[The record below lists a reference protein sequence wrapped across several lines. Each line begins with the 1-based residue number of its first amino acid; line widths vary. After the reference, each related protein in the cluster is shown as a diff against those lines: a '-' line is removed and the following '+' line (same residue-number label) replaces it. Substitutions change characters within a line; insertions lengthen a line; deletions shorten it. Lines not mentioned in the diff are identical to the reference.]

1 MKKILNQ
8 SNLKV
13 LIAGLATAFVL
24 YHSHKKYNLSGI
36 SLVLLGVLIVLA
48 FVVVSLM
55 DAKQKQRILSEQLME
70 TRQLLTKDSEGFL
83 RKNEELYQRYK
94 DDFLRLNII
103 SNMIVG
109 YDQKKD
115 YETPLK
121 KMDELNIY
129 RYTRPMKEFYF
140 ATKAMLLFKAG
151 KDEEAVRLMN
161 SEEEFFENREEDFS
175 GLGSLFYF
183 DYLKRLAFEGK
194 TEELKKSLS
203 RTRKKMGNNFLAD
216 DFPVEDE

>member
-70 TRQLLTKDSEGFL
+70 TRQLLTKDSEEFL
-83 RKNEELYQRYK
+83 RKNEELYQRK
-94 DDFLRLNII
+94 FVDR
-103 SNMIVG
+103 
-109 YDQKKD
+109 
-115 YETPLK
+115 
-121 KMDELNIY
+121 
-129 RYTRPMKEFYF
+129 
-140 ATKAMLLFKAG
+140 
-151 KDEEAVRLMN
+151 
-161 SEEEFFENREEDFS
+161 
-175 GLGSLFYF
+175 
-183 DYLKRLAFEGK
+183 
-194 TEELKKSLS
+194 KS
-203 RTRKKMGNNFLAD
+203 
-216 DFPVEDE
+216 VV